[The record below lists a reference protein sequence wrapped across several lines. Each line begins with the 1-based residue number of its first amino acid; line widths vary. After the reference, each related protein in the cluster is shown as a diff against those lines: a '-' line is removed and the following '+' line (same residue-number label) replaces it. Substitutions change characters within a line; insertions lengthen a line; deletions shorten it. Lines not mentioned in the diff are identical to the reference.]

1 MRAAEQI
8 WGMPKESRPT
18 ALFACNDR
26 MAIGFLNRAREL
38 GLDVPGEISVVG
50 YGDIEACRYTS
61 PSLTTVSQPAYEL
74 GSRAAEILIRRLEGE
89 CFSPQELLL
98 KIGIVVRGSSAPPPV
113 HKLSEG
119 THEEGGEGRNPA
131 RAWDGVATSAR

>member
-1 MRAAEQI
+1 MTGGRRGASRRADLGYAQRE
-8 WGMPKESRPT
+8 PADSV
-18 ALFACNDR
+18 FACNDR

-74 GSRAAEILIRRLEGE
+74 GSRAQR
-89 CFSPQELLL
+89 S
-98 KIGIVVRGSSAPPPV
+98 SSAGWKGSVFPL
-113 HKLSEG
+113 KSCC
-119 THEEGGEGRNPA
+119 
-131 RAWDGVATSAR
+131 